1 MTVTEATEVDDNPPK
16 GPLISRLAQLAV
28 FLRAQFAGQLILLA
42 LLLSAIVII
51 ALATGR
57 YSIPFQTVLAILF
70 DNLIPITSDSG
81 VKEWKIVEERVVEL
95 VRLPRILVAGLCG
108 AALSI
113 SDAALQGM
121 FRNPLVGPQIIGV
134 SSGAAFG
141 GVLAILFMLPDYLIP
156 VLAFVF
162 GVVALLITMGVASA
176 GGGKN
181 VLSLVLGGIVTSAFF
196 TSLVSLVKYTADP
209 DDVLPEIVYWLLG
222 SFNESSYLDVLYI
235 LIPALTAGFAVFKM
249 RHLINILSLGEE
261 EARSLGINVDVSRW
275 IILLCCAI
283 LIAATV
289 SVSGIVGWVGLIIPH
304 FARMI
309 TGANH
314 ARLLPISV
322 FSGAIYMILVDMFA
336 RTASYGEIPIG
347 VLTALIGAPIF
358 GWLLYRTQ
366 MKGWS
371 RD

>member
-1 MTVTEATEVDDNPPK
+1 MSVGDSTSEEKKWRKPEGFAFSSVVSGTFFW
-16 GPLISRLAQLAV
+16 QLS
-28 FLRAQFAGQLILLA
+28 ILLV
-42 LLLSAIVII
+42 LLLLVMVF
-51 ALATGR
+51 ALSTGR
-57 YSIPFQTVLAILF
+57 YNVPFGKVVTILIANIF
-70 DNLIPITSDSG
+70 DISNHAEGS
-81 VKEWKIVEERVVEL
+81 WKIVEERVVEL

-113 SDAALQGM
+113 SGTALQGM
-121 FRNPLVGPQIIGV
+121 FRNPLVGPQVIGV

-141 GVLAILFMLPDYLIP
+141 GVLAILFMLPDFFVP
-156 VLAFVF
+156 VMAFFF
-162 GVVALLITMGVASA
+162 GLTALMITMGIARA
-176 GGGKN
+176 GGGGN

-196 TSLVSLVKYTADP
+196 SSLVSLAKYTADS
-209 DDVLPEIVYWLLG
+209 DDSLPAIVYWLLG
-222 SFNESSYLDVLYI
+222 SFNESGYIDVLYLLVPI
-235 LIPALTAGFAVFKM
+235 MTAGVLIFKM

-261 EARSLGINVDVSRW
+261 EARSIGVNVDVSRW
-275 IILLCCAI
+275 VVLLSCSV

-304 FARMI
+304 FARMV

-314 ARLLPISV
+314 SRLLPVSMLT
-322 FSGAIYMILVDMFA
+322 GAIYMILVDTVA

-371 RD
+371 ND